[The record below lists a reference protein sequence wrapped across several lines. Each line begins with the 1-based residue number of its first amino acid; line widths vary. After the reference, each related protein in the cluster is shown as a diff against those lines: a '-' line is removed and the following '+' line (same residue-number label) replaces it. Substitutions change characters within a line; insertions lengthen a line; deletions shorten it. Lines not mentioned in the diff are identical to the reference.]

1 MAGPS
6 LRFRLV
12 IARSLVSHFI
22 CIFDKIF
29 LFSQNSA
36 DPDSCEV
43 IYFSCSRKKIF
54 NHKVSVSALSAAR
67 LYCLILSDFVSQI
80 LEWKYL
86 PPPSNLYS
94 TIQQIVETG
103 NQPWLTHNIVEP
115 WEIISQLKQIFSRC
129 CSPGQAQAGRCPS
142 LGPSLSFLCPSE
154 GTDWQQS
161 GHSKTGLCL
170 LISIL
175 CWAGL
180 LGPVILLLIFNI
192 DSK

>member
-80 LEWKYL
+80 LEWKYIHL
-86 PPPSNLYS
+86 PSNLYL
-94 TIQQIVETG
+94 TRQQIPAG
-103 NQPWLTHNIVEP
+103 LTHNIVEP
-115 WEIISQLKQIFSRC
+115 WDNFPVSTKIFSIRRARP
-129 CSPGQAQAGRCPS
+129 SLDPALPHS

-180 LGPVILLLIFNI
+180 LGPSFYC
-192 DSK
+192 